1 MRRFYPW
8 WIAFL
13 ACIALLI
20 SNGMTISGIS
30 VYDESL
36 QNLFGWDRGALKFRD
51 MVTFAVVGLAAPFAG
66 VLIDRFGVRAC
77 MLFGWLLLAA
87 AYYLY
92 SRIGSILEL
101 YSVHAVFG
109 IVLVLCGLNAAV
121 ILVSHWFR
129 AKRGTAIGIALV
141 GTSLGGVLMPQ
152 YGTYMITT
160 YGWREALLFG
170 GVIPLVMFVIT
181 ALCIR
186 NKPADIGL
194 QPFGGDGAGKN
205 TAPEA
210 EQQPQLGLSYGE
222 ALRTRSFWA
231 LAVIAMTTFYTVLGA
246 QSHLFLYM
254 RDLNFTPQA
263 ATNAISMFFFCALVG
278 KFIFGFVAD
287 YLDSKKVFYG
297 NILVMLVGAVCLAA
311 MNPALITIAVILF
324 GLGWGGV
331 YTMIQLSA
339 VNSFGLQSAGKIL
352 GTITVLDALGGGL
365 GIWLTGVFYERFGSY
380 NVAFVIF
387 LGLIMVAMV
396 CISQVRPVNSRS
408 APSPLAAP
416 N

>member
-1 MRRFYPW
+1 MPFSVSCLCSAASTQRSSSSRT
-8 WIAFL
+8 
-13 ACIALLI
+13 
-20 SNGMTISGIS
+20 GSG
-30 VYDESL
+30 
-36 QNLFGWDRGALKFRD
+36 QNEGRL
-51 MVTFAVVGLAAPFAG
+51 
-66 VLIDRFGVRAC
+66 
-77 MLFGWLLLAA
+77 
-87 AYYLY
+87 
-92 SRIGSILEL
+92 S
-101 YSVHAVFG
+101 
-109 IVLVLCGLNAAV
+109 
-121 ILVSHWFR
+121 
-129 AKRGTAIGIALV
+129 GIALV